1 MLQLV
6 HFMFDL
12 LKPAKR
18 SKRRLMDRRAR
29 LEVNVLV
36 QQAQLDAARADHV
49 AAIRCLISS
58 DEAKDRALSGAVSA
72 YKSYVFSR
80 VHLQRG
86 ASQDILN
93 TVGLMY
99 F

>member
-6 HFMFDL
+6 HLVFDL
-12 LKPAKR
+12 LKPAECC
-18 SKRRLMDRRAR
+18 KRRLMDRRAR
-29 LEVNVLV
+29 LELNVLV
-36 QQAQLDAARADHV
+36 QQAQLDAARADYV
-49 AAIRCLISS
+49 AAIRCLFAS
-58 DEAKDRALSGAVSA
+58 DETEDRALSGAVST

-80 VHLQRG
+80 IHLQRS